1 MQRLKVEFETQ
12 LDQLDPNAWLGEIDD
27 MCEELGFFEQL
38 GEKHFAAFIE
48 AGNTLLVTF
57 EDILTVQDCLPGAEP
72 RGFNFSRNEGWSHLA
87 LLSKGPSWFR
97 DPAIF
102 DFFDRMTDDGFFD
115 DFETVIFHGAN
126 GGAYAAA
133 AFSVAA
139 PGAHVVALRPQAT
152 LDPRVTGWDHRYR
165 DMRRTDF
172 HSRYGYA
179 PDMIEGAGHVYV
191 AYDPVQHLD
200 ASHAM
205 LFKKP
210 NVTFLP
216 CPLIGADLDL
226 AFDRMA
232 IHHKL
237 LHLVKDGTLDSRRF
251 AQLLRARRYDQNY
264 ARKLVSQLIRKRHK
278 RLARHV
284 CNYML
289 RRGENPFFTQM
300 LQKLDREEAA

>member
-1 MQRLKVEFETQ
+1 MQSLKVNFDIQ
-12 LDQLDPNAWLGEIDD
+12 LDQLEPNAWLGEIDD

-38 GEKHFAAFIE
+38 GERHFAAFIE

-57 EDILTVQDCLPGAEP
+57 EDINTIQDFLPGSEP
-72 RGFNFSRNEGWSHLA
+72 RGFSFTRDEGWSHLA
-87 LLSKGPSWFR
+87 LLAKDPSWFR
-97 DPAIF
+97 EKEIF

-133 AFSVAA
+133 AYSVAA
-139 PGAHVVALRPQAT
+139 PGAHVIALRPQAT
-152 LDPRVTGWDHRYR
+152 LDPRVAGWDHRYR
-165 DMRRTDF
+165 DMRRLDF

-179 PDMIEGAGHVYV
+179 PDMIEGAGQVYV
-191 AYDPVQHLD
+191 AYDPLQRLD

-216 CPLIGADLDL
+216 CPLIGNSLDQ

-232 IHHKL
+232 IHDKL
-237 LHLVKDGTLDSRRF
+237 IHLVKDGNLNSSRF
-251 AQLLRARRYDQNY
+251 SQLLRARRYDQTY
-264 ARKLVSQLIRKRHK
+264 ARKLVSRLIQKRHK
-278 RLARHV
+278 RLARHI

-300 LQKLDREEAA
+300 LQKLDRGA